1 MTEPDARNSSALKTR
16 ESSSGKSPHPMPA
29 RQARGHVANL
39 AHGRVRENTFNVGLS
54 SAAKPASSSV
64 TAPTMPTRCEL
75 PGSSGTGRGYG
86 RSGRHLRYHGCGVDQ
101 RGDRRRARHRVA
113 SHVCN
118 GNCADLPTAPPSSIA
133 SPTSACYCR
142 QQSALV
148 PVPPFAEVQG
158 AQFVVKNEQ
167 RESEETS
174 PTRVTTNAFIAA
186 APFFGRCNRNRS
198 ADRSTGP
205 RLPSRGHQQQ
215 VVGKHQNYHAGDEQV
230 V

>member
-1 MTEPDARNSSALKTR
+1 MTEPDARNSSALRTR
-16 ESSSGKSPHPMPA
+16 GSSSGKSPHPMPA
-29 RQARGHVANL
+29 RQAQEHVANL
-39 AHGRVRENTFNVGLS
+39 AHGRVSENTFDIGCT

-64 TAPTMPTRCEL
+64 TAPTMPTSAEL
-75 PGSSGTGRGYG
+75 PASSGTGRGYE
-86 RSGRHLRYHGCGVDQ
+86 RSGRHRGYHRCGVDQ
-101 RGDRRRARHRVA
+101 RGDRRRARHRSA

-118 GNCADLPTAPPSSIA
+118 GNCADLPTAPPSRSA

-148 PVPPFAEVQG
+148 PVHHFAEVQG

-167 RESEETS
+167 RESRNTS

-186 APFFGRCNRNRS
+186 APFLDRCNRNRS

-205 RLPSRGHQQQ
+205 RLPSQVHQQ
-215 VVGKHQNYHAGDEQV
+215 
-230 V
+230 